1 MIRDFRNKISFFMF
15 FIVNKLKFLYFSI
28 DIDEP
33 TASLDPISERS
44 SITIFYLSLSK
55 FVYLFQSSVQELN
68 VLLIII

>member
-33 TASLDPISERS
+33 TASLDPISVGKKNNNIFIIEAEMIIY
-44 SITIFYLSLSK
+44 SILRQKIGF
-55 FVYLFQSSVQELN
+55 
-68 VLLIII
+68 LINYF

>member
-33 TASLDPISERS
+33 TASLDPISVGKKNNNIFIIEAEMIIY
-44 SITIFYLSLSK
+44 SILRQKIGF
-55 FVYLFQSSVQELN
+55 
-68 VLLIII
+68 LINFI

>member
-33 TASLDPISERS
+33 TASLDPIAVGKKNNNIFIIEAEMIIY
-44 SITIFYLSLSK
+44 SILRQKIGF
-55 FVYLFQSSVQELN
+55 
-68 VLLIII
+68 LINFI